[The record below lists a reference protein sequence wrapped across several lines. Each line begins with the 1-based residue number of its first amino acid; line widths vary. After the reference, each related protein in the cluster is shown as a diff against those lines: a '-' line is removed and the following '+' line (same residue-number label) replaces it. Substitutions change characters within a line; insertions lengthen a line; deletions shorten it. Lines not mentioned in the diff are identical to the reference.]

1 MSDLMMIKPIKH
13 NGFVDRLLYL
23 NKARINMNRAIL
35 IAMAVAIS
43 HHSTNVSAFTATTY
57 HSKLPSRSHNLL
69 SPSKHSIHGSSC
81 LLAYRERSRYDQ
93 KGPSSRSGSNNNNNR
108 RRRRDTDNNADTDD
122 FVSRG
127 YDEFDDDFSQ
137 EYNTQQQQQENTR
150 HRTLSNNPPSSS
162 STQSTTSSTFYSQKS
177 LSDPTFSLINQDNSK
192 KFFQRLCNAANIKR
206 PSRIQ
211 SLAWPPLLQNENC
224 IVADQTGSGKTL
236 SYLLPLLQKLHSL
249 DTNTGVEKKESTT
262 QYKKKRTGT
271 PRVVVLTPTAEL
283 ADQIYTVCS
292 SLSKNLADMPI
303 VNGEQQVP
311 WTFNPFV
318 TTATGSHSTNIRDQI
333 RLLQSTPIDIL
344 ISTPGRLSTILRT
357 KNAGLDLGLCTSLV
371 LDEVD
376 FLLVDETFGPQLR
389 TVGVAVNSGGSD
401 EDEGS
406 NSAQFIFVTATLPED
421 VLESIQSE
429 FENIVQVRGPGLHRI
444 TPAVSQTLIDVS
456 VPATSNRD
464 ARACFDIKVQEMLVA
479 LRGKRCSKTLI
490 FCNTVETCR
499 NVENVLRRK
508 DRKNKRSKVWAYHNA
523 LSPEVRLKNLQM
535 FSSSG
540 SSGGEDGEESIL
552 VCTDRAAR
560 GIDFDA
566 SPIDHVL
573 LFDFPKDPAEYVR
586 RVGRTA
592 RAGRTGACTVL
603 AYGWQLPIARQ
614 IMGLS
619 DGKNKK
625 GKKKKRGSAVL
636 EAFTMMKSDDGW
648 DDDGNDEYVIKNGE
662 RRRKAGSGGGEKRSG
677 TAGDTRK
684 RKPGKKRGDKGKPW
698 EK

>member
-1 MSDLMMIKPIKH
+1 MS
-13 NGFVDRLLYL
+13 RL
-23 NKARINMNRAIL
+23 IL
-35 IAMAVAIS
+35 FAMAVAMS
-43 HHSTNVSAFTATTY
+43 HHSTDVSAFIATT
-57 HSKLPSRSHNLL
+57 SKLTSSDI
-69 SPSKHSIHGSSC
+69 SPSKHSSIHGNSC
-81 LLAYRERSRYDQ
+81 LSAYRERSRYDQ
-93 KGPSSRSGSNNNNNR
+93 KGSSSSRSSGNNNR
-108 RRRRDTDNNADTDD
+108 RRRRDTENSTTDD
-122 FVSRG
+122 FVTQG

-137 EYNTQQQQQENTR
+137 EYKIQQQQQENTR
-150 HRTLSNNPPSSS
+150 RRTLSNNPTSTSSS
-162 STQSTTSSTFYSQKS
+162 STQTTSSTFYSQKS

-192 KFFQRLCNAANIKR
+192 KFFQSLCNAANIKR

-249 DTNTGVEKKESTT
+249 DTTNNIINEDGVEKKKESTT

-303 VNGEQQVP
+303 TNGEQP

-389 TVGVAVNSGGSD
+389 TVGVAVNSGSGND
-401 EDEGS
+401 ESS

-523 LSPEVRLKNLQM
+523 LSPEVRLKNLQL

-540 SSGGEDGEESIL
+540 NGEDGEESIL

-573 LFDFPKDPAEYVR
+573 LFDFPTDPAEYVR

-619 DGKNKK
+619 DSKNKK

-662 RRRKAGSGGGEKRSG
+662 RRRKSGGGEKRSG
-677 TAGDTRK
+677 NNTGGDSRK

>member
-1 MSDLMMIKPIKH
+1 MGRVI
-13 NGFVDRLLYL
+13 LL
-23 NKARINMNRAIL
+23 AIV
-35 IAMAVAIS
+35 AAVTN
-43 HHSTNVSAFTATTY
+43 HSTNVSAFIATT
-57 HSKLPSRSHNLL
+57 SKLPSSDSAYTL
-69 SPSKHSIHGSSC
+69 SPSKHSSIQSSSSC

-93 KGPSSRSGSNNNNNR
+93 KGSSSSRSNGNNNNNR
-108 RRRRDTDNNADTDD
+108 RRRRDTDYNADSDD
-122 FVSRG
+122 FVTEG
-127 YDEFDDDFSQ
+127 YDKFDDDFSQ
-137 EYNTQQQQQENTR
+137 EYYTQQQQQENTR
-150 HRTLSNNPPSSS
+150 HRTLSNKPPTSSTS
-162 STQSTTSSTFYSQKS
+162 STQTTSTTFYSQKS
-177 LSDPTFSLINQDNSK
+177 LSDPTFSLINQDSK
-192 KFFQRLCNAANIKR
+192 KFFQSLCIAANIKR

-211 SLAWPPLLQNENC
+211 SLAWPPLLHNENC

-249 DTNTGVEKKESTT
+249 DTTNITNEDGVEKKESTT

-283 ADQIYTVCS
+283 ADQIYSVCS
-292 SLSKNLADMPI
+292 SLSKNLSEMPI
-303 VNGEQQVP
+303 VNGEQQAP

-357 KNAGLDLGLCTSLV
+357 KNAGLDLGLCASLV

-389 TVGVAVNSGGSD
+389 TVGVAVNSGSSD
-401 EDEGS
+401 DEGN

-429 FENIVQVRGPGLHRI
+429 FSNIVQVRGPGLHRI

-540 SSGGEDGEESIL
+540 NSSSEDGEESIL

-625 GKKKKRGSAVL
+625 GGKKKKRGSAVL

-662 RRRKAGSGGGEKRSG
+662 RRRKSGSGGGEKRSG
-677 TAGDTRK
+677 NTGGDSRK

>member
-1 MSDLMMIKPIKH
+1 MGRVI
-13 NGFVDRLLYL
+13 LL
-23 NKARINMNRAIL
+23 AIV
-35 IAMAVAIS
+35 AAVTN
-43 HHSTNVSAFTATTY
+43 HSTDVSAFVATT
-57 HSKLPSRSHNLL
+57 SKLPSSGNHLI
-69 SPSKHSIHGSSC
+69 SSTKHSIHGSSC
-81 LLAYRERSRYDQ
+81 LSAYRERSRYDQ
-93 KGPSSRSGSNNNNNR
+93 KSSSSSRSNNNNNNR
-108 RRRRDTDNNADTDD
+108 RRRRDTDNTNTDD

-127 YDEFDDDFSQ
+127 YDEFDNDFSQ
-137 EYNTQQQQQENTR
+137 EYNAQQQQQENTHR
-150 HRTLSNNPPSSS
+150 RTLSTKPSTS
-162 STQSTTSSTFYSQKS
+162 STQTQSSTFYSQKS
-177 LSDPTFSLINQDNSK
+177 LSDPSFSYHQDK
-192 KFFQRLCNAANIKR
+192 QFFQRLCNAANIKR

-211 SLAWPPLLQNENC
+211 SLAWPPLLKNENC

-236 SYLLPLLQKLHSL
+236 SYLLPLLQKLHML
-249 DTNTGVEKKESTT
+249 DTINEDGEKESTT

-283 ADQIYTVCS
+283 ADQIYSVCS
-292 SLSKNLADMPI
+292 SLSKNLSNMQI
-303 VNGEQQVP
+303 TNGEEQPP

-389 TVGVAVNSGGSD
+389 TVGVAVNNGS
-401 EDEGS
+401 EDES

-429 FENIVQVRGPGLHRI
+429 FTNIVQVRGPGLHRI

-464 ARACFDIKVQEMLVA
+464 IRACFDIKVQEMLVA

-535 FSSSG
+535 FSSSSG
-540 SSGGEDGEESIL
+540 SGSEDNGEESIL

-619 DGKNKK
+619 DSKNKK
-625 GKKKKRGSAVL
+625 GGKKKKRGSAVL

-662 RRRKAGSGGGEKRSG
+662 RRRKSGGGEKRNG
-677 TAGDTRK
+677 TTGGDSKRK